1 MSAAELSR
9 QRILAW
15 LLDWLIVFGAS
26 LLLGGLAWGLGAAYV
41 LLRDGLFEGQSVGK
55 RILGLR
61 VVREPG
67 KGPVGFAESALR
79 NVLWILPVVNVVMG
93 LTGLHYLIND
103 PKGRHWG
110 DRLANTRVI
119 TAKNSSMGSKLGRD

>member
-1 MSAAELSR
+1 MSAAELGR

-15 LLDWLIVFGAS
+15 LLDWLIVFGVS
-26 LLLGGLAWGLGAAYV
+26 LLVGGLAWGLGAAYI

-61 VVREPG
+61 VVRDPG
-67 KGPVGFAESALR
+67 EKPVGFAESALR

-93 LTGLHYLIND
+93 LTGLHYLVHD
-103 PKGRHWG
+103 PSGRHWG
-110 DRLANTRVI
+110 DRLANTRVVA
-119 TAKNSSMGSKLGRD
+119 AKSASIGPTQGSG